1 MKGCEG
7 CEGWIVRND
16 VKVTYGFVF
25 FLACSTLSKAG
36 KFETCHSF
44 LFFYLRREAR
54 NIPRRHPETYLRNKP
69 LRQTCWF
76 SNIKKKTYPYMN
88 ILPTWM
94 ACPIFSLNASPSS
107 VHAQKL
113 ARRLFAVKL
122 LTRYGVWRLRFT
134 HQSWIIELSWH
145 IMYTTI
151 ALRDYLL
158 LHCITIYWYW
168 CNDPINHVDIFS

>member
-1 MKGCEG
+1 MCASPWCDCFCAILILFCISKTINPWKDAKDAKDESCGMMWKLHMGLC
-7 CEGWIVRND
+7 
-16 VKVTYGFVF
+16 F

-76 SNIKKKTYPYMN
+76 SNIKKRHIHMN

-122 LTRYGVWRLRFT
+122 LPGMGCGA
-134 HQSWIIELSWH
+134 S
-145 IMYTTI
+145 
-151 ALRDYLL
+151 AL
-158 LHCITIYWYW
+158 HTS
-168 CNDPINHVDIFS
+168 HES